1 MIWLDDA
8 TAAGNQTVDA
18 GAGDDVIHGL
28 TTLTDADVING
39 GAGADTLTIGVAE
52 AGYAGTGIAFNGNL
66 TNVETIDLVAGL
78 DATTTAPGTA
88 NTYAFP
94 FVDANI
100 AAGGTLTVDGS
111 DLRADAVIGFG
122 GDGVLG
128 GGGDV
133 PTYEWMGVN
142 GTALTEGHA
151 VHAPG
156 GERKS
161 GGGERRRA

>member
-1 MIWLDDA
+1 MLFLDVLLVFFFFFKQK
-8 TAAGNQTVDA
+8 TAYEMRISDWSSDVCSSDLQTVDA

-88 NTYAFP
+88 NTYAFT

-111 DLRADAVIGFG
+111 ELRD
-122 GDGVLG
+122 
-128 GGGDV
+128 
-133 PTYEWMGVN
+133 
-142 GTALTEGHA
+142 
-151 VHAPG
+151 
-156 GERKS
+156 RKS
-161 GGGERRRA
+161 KSLNSSH

>member
-1 MIWLDDA
+1 MIWREEG
-8 TAAGNQTVDA
+8 TGAGNQTVDA

-88 NTYAFP
+88 NTYAFTRSEEHTSELQYP
-94 FVDANI
+94 MRN
-100 AAGGTLTVDGS
+100 S
-111 DLRADAVIGFG
+111 
-122 GDGVLG
+122 
-128 GGGDV
+128 
-133 PTYEWMGVN
+133 
-142 GTALTEGHA
+142 
-151 VHAPG
+151 
-156 GERKS
+156 
-161 GGGERRRA
+161 